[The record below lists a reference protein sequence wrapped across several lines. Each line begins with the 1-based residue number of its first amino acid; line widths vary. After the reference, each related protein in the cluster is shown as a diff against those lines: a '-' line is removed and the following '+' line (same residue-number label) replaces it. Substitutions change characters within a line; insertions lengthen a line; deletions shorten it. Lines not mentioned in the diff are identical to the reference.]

1 MSLPDNILLLTGVP
15 GIGKTTLVKKVAA
28 SLADYNISGFYTEE
42 IRVRNVRQG
51 FTLVTLNSYRIVM
64 AHVAN
69 NSASRV
75 SKYGLDL
82 AAIDRAVRM
91 TLVENSKT
99 DLFIIDEIGKMECFS
114 DLFVERVTALLD
126 SEKPVVA
133 TIALKGGGFIDEV
146 KNRPGVNLWEITKQ
160 NRDGMVGRVIKWLRS
175 KAWG

>member
-1 MSLPDNILLLTGVP
+1 MSLPDNILLLTGVS

-42 IRVRNVRQG
+42 IRVSNVRQG
-51 FTLVTLNSYRIVM
+51 FTLVTLNGYRIVM
-64 AHVAN
+64 ALIAID
-69 NSASRV
+69 SASRV
-75 SKYGLDL
+75 SKYGVDL

-146 KNRPGVNLWEITKQ
+146 KNCPGVDLWEITKQ
-160 NRDGMVGRVIKWLRS
+160 NRDGMMGRVIKWLRS
-175 KAWG
+175 